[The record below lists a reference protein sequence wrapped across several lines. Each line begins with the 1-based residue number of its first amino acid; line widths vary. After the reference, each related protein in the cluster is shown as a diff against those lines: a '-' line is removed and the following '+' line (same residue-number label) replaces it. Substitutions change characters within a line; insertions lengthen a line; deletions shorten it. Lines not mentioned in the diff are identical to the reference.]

1 MIKHKNLFCKS
12 IPPANCGRSVRSVWS
27 DNPFDPMIRSI
38 RRSVRS
44 VWPFEV
50 TLQSD
55 PIRDSS
61 SEPIRD
67 PSNDPIRDPSSNR
80 SEIHCWGRTGTLLQG
95 HAMQETHEQS
105 STRFRCWDYCPSE
118 PIRSVERAD
127 PIRDPSSV
135 RDPSSKPTRKPVWK
149 LFKNI
154 LIIASSNNFKIQL
167 HNKKWRNFS

>member
-12 IPPANCGRSVRSVWS
+12 IPPANCGRSVWSVWS
-27 DNPFDPMIRSI
+27 DNPFDSMIRSI

-67 PSNDPIRDPSSNR
+67 PSNDP
-80 SEIHCWGRTGTLLQG
+80 
-95 HAMQETHEQS
+95 
-105 STRFRCWDYCPSE
+105 
-118 PIRSVERAD
+118 RSVERSD
-127 PIRDPSSV
+127 PRSVKRSDPRSVEQPIRDTLLRKNRDSSSGTCDA
-135 RDPSSKPTRKPVWK
+135 RDSWT
-149 LFKNI
+149 I
-154 LIIASSNNFKIQL
+154 LDSISMLRLLSERADPRSVERSDPRSVEPMQKRPRGLKSENY
-167 HNKKWRNFS
+167 